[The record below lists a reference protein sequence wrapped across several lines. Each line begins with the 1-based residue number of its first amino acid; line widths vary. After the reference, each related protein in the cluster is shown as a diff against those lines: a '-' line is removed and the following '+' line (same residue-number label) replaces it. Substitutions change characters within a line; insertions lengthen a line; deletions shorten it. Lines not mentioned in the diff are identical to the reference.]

1 MNKDIIIVDLPI
13 YFTRQKS
20 IYVIKNGEDPQAI
33 PVNAKIPEMLA
44 RAVDLAYSKNINTIQ
59 LNCDYDTPLKSR
71 TAQMIKSIE
80 QTRYNQNKI
89 EVI

>member
-33 PVNAKIPEMLA
+33 PVNVKIPEMLA

>member
-1 MNKDIIIVDLPI
+1 MNKDVIIVDLPI

-80 QTRYNQNKI
+80 QNRYSQNKI

>member
-1 MNKDIIIVDLPI
+1 MNKDVIIVDLPI

-33 PVNAKIPEMLA
+33 PVNVKIPEMLA

>member
-1 MNKDIIIVDLPI
+1 MNKDVIIVDLPI

>member
-1 MNKDIIIVDLPI
+1 
-13 YFTRQKS
+13 
-20 IYVIKNGEDPQAI
+20 
-33 PVNAKIPEMLA
+33 MLA

>member
-1 MNKDIIIVDLPI
+1 MNKDVIIVDLPI

-20 IYVIKNGEDPQAI
+20 IYVIKNGEDLQAI
-33 PVNAKIPEMLA
+33 PVNVKIPEMLA